1 MAILVDANTKV
12 ICQGMTGAQG
22 TFHTERA
29 IAYGTQVVAGVTPG
43 KGGSEHLGLPIFDS
57 VAEAQQ
63 ATQADASIVF
73 VPPANAAAAMLEA
86 IVAEIPLLVCVTE
99 RIPVLDMVRVKQALQ
114 GSKTR
119 LLGPNSIGI
128 ITPAACKL
136 GVMPGPIFKPGKIG
150 IVSRASTLTYEAVA
164 QTSAV
169 GLGQSTCLSIGAD
182 PIHGLTFADTL
193 ALFLAD
199 PATAGIILIGEIGG
213 HEEELAADY
222 LSNHNAQKP
231 VIAYIAGR
239 HAPPGKRMG
248 HASAIISSGKGSV
261 DDKIGVL
268 QNVGV
273 RVVDSPTKIGAF
285 MQQAL
290 AQGIN

>member
-12 ICQGMTGAQG
+12 ICQGMTGTQG

-43 KGGSEHLGLPIFDS
+43 KGGSKHLGLPVFDNM
-57 VAEAQQ
+57 AEAQQ
-63 ATQADASIVF
+63 ALHADASIVF
-73 VPPANAAAAMLEA
+73 VPPAQAAAAMLEA
-86 IVAEIPLLVCVTE
+86 IAAEIPLLVCVSE
-99 RIPVLDMVRVKQALQ
+99 RIPVLDMVRVKHALQ

-128 ITPAACKL
+128 ITPDACKL
-136 GVMPGPIFKPGKIG
+136 GVMPGPIFQAGKIG

-193 ALFLAD
+193 TLFVAD
-199 PATAGIILIGEIGG
+199 PDTAGIILIGEIGG

-222 LSNHNAQKP
+222 LAAHKPQKP
-231 VIAYIAGR
+231 IIAYIAGR
-239 HAPPGKRMG
+239 HAPAGRRMG

-261 DDKIGVL
+261 DEKISLL
-268 QNVGV
+268 QKVGV
-273 RVVDSPTKIGAF
+273 QVVNSPTQIGAF
-285 MQQAL
+285 MQRAL
-290 AQGIN
+290 N